1 MVRQC
6 SLPQWLELIHA
17 TTHNSVPNS
26 PLLNAD
32 AVTRFSQFSFFSLLC
47 HLLFLLP
54 FVFFFVFYNTATAF
68 GTTAFVRF
76 TFIETKDERIKRER
90 ERKKCITNIYVNVC
104 VYVFIVQKL
113 TKQLTKCRERKKNVF
128 NNIFRNAQRRKTI
141 SLMLV
146 FHMNN
151 FSF

>member
-90 ERKKCITNIYVNVC
+90 EKKMYNKYLRECMCVCIYCVEANKATHEMQREKKKCI
-104 VYVFIVQKL
+104 Q
-113 TKQLTKCRERKKNVF
+113 
-128 NNIFRNAQRRKTI
+128 
-141 SLMLV
+141 
-146 FHMNN
+146 
-151 FSF
+151 